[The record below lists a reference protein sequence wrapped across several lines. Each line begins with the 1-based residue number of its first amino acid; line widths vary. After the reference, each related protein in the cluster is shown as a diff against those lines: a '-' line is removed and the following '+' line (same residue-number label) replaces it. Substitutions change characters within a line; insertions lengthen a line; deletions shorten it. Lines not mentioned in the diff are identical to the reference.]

1 MVANL
6 LLQDYR
12 YNYVYCFT
20 DTTVPA
26 DSIITINGVAA
37 KSSTVYTSNNG
48 WSPSVS
54 SLSQGIIGFSFVNNS
69 YVFGDPIVISNSTGT
84 INVSSYA
91 GSTTNLQLYLDASLQ
106 TSYPGNGTTWSDIS
120 KSGPRS
126 CTLTNGPTFS
136 TASNGTI
143 VFDGVDD
150 YVACGNLGSFYY
162 EGTISFWM
170 NSTAVENYRN
180 PFSTAYLA
188 GNACIRFEQYT
199 TASPYGGFNVVIG
212 NDAGTYTGYSYS
224 PSAVI
229 SPNTWYNF
237 VIAWNTGSSAL
248 SGYMNGI
255 NKFVTNSHVY
265 WPSTL
270 PSVTI
275 GSGFDSGRYYKG
287 SIANLQIYNRAI
299 NAVEV
304 FQNYNSFLTELGL
317 GNSIVANSLVAFFDS
332 SNTNSYP
339 GTGSTWVD
347 ISNNGN
353 SATVSGSPTFSN
365 GVFTFNGV
373 DQFFFINTSTG
384 FFNYNTNSL
393 YADVGYAWS
402 VGAWFRFPTSPT
414 VVRDSTVN
422 GGNCSYCIIGKSGG
436 IGGAETISLFV
447 SANNSTTSAGAL
459 FPYLLVVG
467 IRGSK
472 TQISPGPVNTN
483 TWNYVAVT
491 WNGTAGRVYLNGV
504 DRGVLNIGTAGIQTA
519 SYLCVGC
526 TANAP
531 SAHGFEGSISQVN
544 IYSRALTNY
553 EVSQNFNAFKT
564 RFGVSD
570 PIVTDGLVLYLD
582 AGDVKSYPG
591 SGLSWY
597 DISGGSTVLTAP
609 TTISIATFNNAR
621 AFNFDAV
628 GKYFNA
634 TFSNNIATSVTLEAW
649 IYPNSSELSAG
660 DRGTVILLTGTNGLY
675 MSWNKSTGALS
686 NYWYGHPVEG
696 YHENAAPSSRS
707 TWSHWCSVWDNST
720 GKLYQYTNGVKASVD
735 ASSQGNAA
743 AGTNLIIGRE
753 SDNRQFAGGI
763 AIIRIY
769 NRALSTSEVVRNFAA
784 DKYRFGL

>member
-6 LLQDYR
+6 VLQDYR
-12 YNYVYCFT
+12 FNFVYCFT
-20 DTTVPA
+20 DTPLPA
-26 DSIITINGVAA
+26 DSVVTINGVAA
-37 KSSTVYTSNNG
+37 KTSAVYTSNNG
-48 WSPSVS
+48 WVPSVS
-54 SLSQGIIGFSFVNNS
+54 SLSQGLIGFSFKNNG
-69 YVFGDPIVISNSTGT
+69 YVFGEPFVISNSTGT
-84 INVSSYA
+84 TNVSSYA
-91 GSTTNLQLYLDASLQ
+91 GATSNLQLYLDSTQQ

-126 CTLTNGPTFS
+126 CTLINGPTFS

-150 YVACGNLGSFYY
+150 YVACGSLGSFPT

-237 VIAWNTGSSAL
+237 VIAWNTGTSAL

-299 NAVEV
+299 NAIEV
-304 FQNYNSFLTELGL
+304 FQNYNSYLPKLGI
-317 GNSIVANSLVAFFDS
+317 GSSLVADS
-332 SNTNSYP
+332 LVTYLDSGNTNSYS

-402 VGAWFRFPTSPT
+402 VGTWFKFPTSPT
-414 VVRDSTVN
+414 AVRNSSVN
-422 GGNCSYCIIGKSGG
+422 GGNCSYSLIGKSGG
-436 IGGAETISLFV
+436 IAGAETITLFV
-447 SANNSTTSAGAL
+447 SANNNTTSAGSL
-459 FPYLLVVG
+459 YPYLLLVG

-483 TWNYVAVT
+483 TWNYVVVT

-504 DRGVLNIGTAGIQTA
+504 DRGALNIGTAGIQTA
-519 SYLCVGC
+519 TYLCVGC

-544 IYSRALTNY
+544 IYSRALTYY
-553 EVSQNFNAFKT
+553 EVSQNFYAFKT
-564 RFGVSD
+564 RFGVPD
-570 PIVTDGLVLYLD
+570 PIVTNGLTLYLD

-591 SGLSWY
+591 SGTTWT
-597 DISGGSTVLTAP
+597 DISYNNNTGTLTNGP
-609 TTISIATFNNAR
+609 TFNSANGGVIVLDGVDDEVIVTNSTSINPAD
-621 AFNFDAV
+621 NM
-628 GKYFNA
+628 
-634 TFSNNIATSVTLEAW
+634 TFCMWVRI
-649 IYPNSSELSAG
+649 NSSNLGTIKVLVSKYQGTGWEFVMDATGKVGLHGRNGDGTYYYGYNSANLANN
-660 DRGTVILLTGTNGLY
+660 TWYFLTGQKTGLF
-675 MSWNKSTGALS
+675 WNFWVNTTQVQ
-686 NYWYGHPVEG
+686 NVT
-696 YHENAAPSSRS
+696 AATVGSISS
-707 TWSHWCSVWDNST
+707 SVNLRIGSE
-720 GKLYQYTNGVKASVD
+720 
-735 ASSQGNAA
+735 
-743 AGTNLIIGRE
+743 AGSYVTRE
-753 SDNRQFAGGI
+753 DVGI
-763 AIIRIY
+763 ALLY
-769 NRALSTSEVVRNFAA
+769 NRALSQQEITQNFNAT
-784 DKYRFGL
+784 KSRYGY